1 MYLALRRIERNRRT
15 KSPFL
20 DLSNCDLHYRV
31 PDELFECTWL
41 KGISFGFPTSGKD
54 PDWAEPG
61 YSASGNKNKL
71 SGHELKDLNL
81 VNLEEFYCSDVG
93 LETVQFLNDSSSLK
107 IVNLDKNNLDSL
119 WPLAEITSIEYLSA
133 KKNNIAEL
141 HFLDDFIN
149 LKELDL
155 SDNIIESTYP
165 LTDLIKLEKLSLSRN
180 RIEFLSSLFDKLI
193 HLKEVYLDGNSIT
206 SFYSLLYSEQIEKLY
221 LADNCIDTSL
231 FMLQIFSQL
240 KELNLKNNR
249 IPQLEDEVVA
259 FFGRLKYL
267 SITGN
272 PIANYSE
279 DQLKA
284 LETLHTERKG
294 SKDEGVSIVNM
305 LILIGMFAFGGIIG
319 GVISHGNIAGV
330 IIGGICGP
338 TMVLFI
344 LAMFDNPHPRYRK

>member
-1 MYLALRRIERNRRT
+1 MYLALRRIERNKRT
-15 KSPFL
+15 KSPYL
-20 DLSNCDLHYRV
+20 DLSNCDLHYRI

-41 KGISFGFPTSGKD
+41 KGISFGFSISRKD

-71 SGHELKDLNL
+71 SGHELKALNL

-93 LETVQFLNDSSSLK
+93 LETVEFLCDSSSLK
-107 IVNLDKNNLDSL
+107 IVNIDKNNLESL
-119 WPLAEITSIEYLSA
+119 WPLAEIESIEYLSA

-141 HFLDDFIN
+141 DFLEDFIN
-149 LKELDL
+149 LKELDM
-155 SDNIIESTYP
+155 SDNIISDIYP
-165 LTDLIKLEKLSLSRN
+165 LTDVVKLEKLTLSRN
-180 RIEFLSSLFDKLI
+180 RIEHLGFLDKLI
-193 HLKEVYLDGNSIT
+193 NLKEVYLDGNLIT
-206 SFYSLLYSEQIEKLY
+206 SFYSLLYSEQLEKLY
-221 LADNCIDTSL
+221 LADNRVSDQL
-231 FMLQIFSQL
+231 DMLQIFSAL

-249 IPQLEDEVVA
+249 IPQLDDEVLV
-259 FFGRLKYL
+259 FLRRLKYL
-267 SITGN
+267 GISGN

-284 LETLHTERKG
+284 LENLSIEGKS
-294 SKDEGVSIVNM
+294 SKDESVRIGNFLISIA
-305 LILIGMFAFGGIIG
+305 IFAFGGIIG
-319 GVISHGNIAGV
+319 GAISHGNIAGI